1 MEKISEYSA
10 IIANREKLYQFLG
23 HIYKIEVDQ
32 TLLEQMEG
40 MCFPNKCGEEELD
53 AGYQMLEKYLR
64 HPGNDPLTDLAV
76 DYARVFLGA
85 GIVGNEAAYPYE
97 SVYTSPKR
105 LIMQEARDQVM
116 AAYRAK
122 GLTKVETQDVPED
135 HIALELEFMA
145 YLCHDTQ
152 QAIDRDDWEAVSVY
166 IEEQLDFLTKHL
178 LNWVPAFC
186 VDIEKYAGTDFYKAV
201 AKVTTGYLRLERNI
215 LENMLAETAVEAE
228 HKG

>member
-1 MEKISEYSA
+1 MEKIAEYSA

-23 HIYKIEVDQ
+23 RLYKIEVDQ
-32 TLLEQMEG
+32 TLLKQMED
-40 MCFPNKCGEEELD
+40 MCFPAECGEDEL
-53 AGYQMLEKYLR
+53 AGGYRMLEEYLR

-145 YLCHDTQ
+145 YLCRGTQ
-152 QAIDRDDWEAVSVY
+152 QALDTDDWAAVSVY
-166 IEEQLDFLTKHL
+166 IEEQLGFLTKHL
-178 LNWVPAFC
+178 LNWVPALC
-186 VDIEKYAGTDFYKAV
+186 ADIEKYAGTDFYKAL

-215 LENMLAETAVEAE
+215 LEDMLAETTVEVK
-228 HKG
+228 HKC